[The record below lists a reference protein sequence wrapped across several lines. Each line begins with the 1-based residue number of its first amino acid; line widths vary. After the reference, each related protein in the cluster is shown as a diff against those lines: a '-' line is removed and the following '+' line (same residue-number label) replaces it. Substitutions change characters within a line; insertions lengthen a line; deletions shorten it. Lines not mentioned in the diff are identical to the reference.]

1 MRRPRVRS
9 RRRRSWPRVRFR
21 GIIGSF
27 GSVFHGQVMLVKNGI
42 ARVEPPGLF
51 GGIFHITL
59 VASDAAGI

>member
-1 MRRPRVRS
+1 
-9 RRRRSWPRVRFR
+9 
-21 GIIGSF
+21 
-27 GSVFHGQVMLVKNGI
+27 MLVKNGI